1 MLISEGYQLLQVN
14 VKGTDIAFRGE
25 IMINKINNIKKYFGV
40 SLICCIIIFTILT
53 GCSKSNGSEKIKY
66 QILFKGFAALNEF
79 NQPLGVAECIVF
91 TSEDDWMDYCDENF
105 ESFPSVITE
114 INDRAI
120 NFQSES
126 LILVYS
132 LGPRHAYDSFVDIKY
147 LLKNGN
153 DIKVEFEDKKD
164 VQNTIYVLSNETSE
178 NSLTKHAAVFLL
190 SVKPSDISSINKTG
204 DN

>member
-1 MLISEGYQLLQVN
+1 MY
-14 VKGTDIAFRGE
+14 
-25 IMINKINNIKKYFGV
+25 KKYFGV
-40 SLICCIIIFTILT
+40 SLIGCIIIFTILT
-53 GCSKSNGSEKIKY
+53 GCSKSSGPKKIKY

-79 NQPLGVAECIVF
+79 NQPPGAAECIVF
-91 TSEDDWMDYCDENF
+91 TSEDDWIDYCNENF

-120 NFQSES
+120 DFQSES
-126 LILVYS
+126 LVLVYS
-132 LGPRHAYDSFVDIKY
+132 LGPRHSYDSFVDIKY

-164 VQNTIYVLSNETSE
+164 VQNTIYVLNNETSE

-204 DN
+204 GN